1 MPNLHNKG
9 ISVMEVLIVIS
20 VLAIIFSIIIP
31 QFSKTRE
38 LQVLKSAVSDIL
50 SAINKSQANTLASVN
65 SSSYGVHF
73 GSDEV
78 IIFKGTVF
86 SAGSADNEVINI
98 ISPAAISTIALA
110 GGGSNVFFNRLS
122 GTPSVTGSIVVSSTN
137 FTKTITISA
146 TGSASVN

>member
-1 MPNLHNKG
+1 
-9 ISVMEVLIVIS
+9 MEVLIVIS